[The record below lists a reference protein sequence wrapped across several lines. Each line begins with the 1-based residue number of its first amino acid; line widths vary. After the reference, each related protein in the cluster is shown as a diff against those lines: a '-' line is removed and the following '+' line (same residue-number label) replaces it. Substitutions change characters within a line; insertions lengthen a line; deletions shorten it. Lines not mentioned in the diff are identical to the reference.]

1 VGSDAVNNRL
11 SKERADSVAA
21 YLNGQGV
28 QLARIETLGAGKAYP
43 IADNCTDASRAKN
56 RRVEIRVIPLTQ

>member
-1 VGSDAVNNRL
+1 VNNKL

-21 YLNGQGV
+21 YLAGQGV
-28 QLARIETLGAGKAYP
+28 DRVRMETLGAGKAYP
-43 IADNCTDASRAKN
+43 IADNSTDAGRAKN